1 MLMYVTG
8 LGLMVAIL
16 YIRYDDTRSIFGIL
30 ISFMMYLSPIF
41 YPKEILSDQML
52 KIVNANPLTSYLDV
66 LRHVFSNT
74 GVATTSDWLY
84 MSLSSALIFIVG
96 IRVFSRAWPKTV
108 VML

>member
-52 KIVNANPLTSYLDV
+52 KIRLPLISMYFAMFFQTQV
-66 LRHVFSNT
+66 
-74 GVATTSDWLY
+74 WLQSPIGY
-84 MSLSSALIFIVG
+84 TCRFQAY
-96 IRVFSRAWPKTV
+96 
-108 VML
+108 